1 MKTVSKILPAAL
13 TAHVAVPAPV
23 AAPQANR
30 LTDVDL
36 SILGAAAPLSM
47 PEPKAVKA
55 PKAEVC
61 KPVPAA
67 APIHAAASLLELVQA
82 MDGSKEARYNVALDG
97 LTAAYSVALTYGNK
111 TQLIA
116 VLNSTGK
123 KACEKGMRQAVQI
136 VGALGYHKD
145 ASTRQEAIDAAVATA
160 MTIFA
165 GIACKESVK
174 RVAAVKADA
183 APVAEGAGE
192 GAADA
197 ANDAATDTGAG
208 AAPLDIVGYA
218 SMLADAELESLI
230 RSLLDVV
237 AARKAPLLKQA

>member
-1 MKTVSKILPAAL
+1 MKTKIAAL
-13 TAHVAVPAPV
+13 PVALTVHVPVPAPV
-23 AAPQANR
+23 AAPKANK
-30 LTDVDL
+30 LSDVDMD
-36 SILGAAAPLSM
+36 ILHAAAPLSM

-67 APIHAAASLLELVQA
+67 APIHAAASLLELVQS

-145 ASTRQEAIDAAVATA
+145 AATRQGAIDSAVASA
-160 MTIFA
+160 ITIFA
-165 GIACKESVK
+165 SIACKETVK
-174 RVAAVKADA
+174 RAPVVKAEA

-192 GAADA
+192 GVADA
-197 ANDAATDTGAG
+197 ANDAGANTGAG
-208 AAPLDIVGYA
+208 AAPMDIIGYA
-218 SMLADAELESLI
+218 SMLSDDALESLI
-230 RSLLDVV
+230 RSLLDVA
-237 AARKAPLLKQA
+237 AARKQPVLQAA